1 MTTSNRGRRF
11 YNRSY
16 RYYSICVALLLSS
29 TTSGVFSF
37 TPAARS
43 SSSPIT
49 SRSATSVVQRYRV
62 ENDFQPGDHHRKTQ
76 STEDDNVFS
85 LLPERLS
92 LKRLDTPQ
100 EFQSHVAEETDSL
113 VVVRFYADA
122 CPSCRAT
129 SSVFRKWSRDMGCV
143 NGLVSSSESN
153 IPIKIVEM
161 PLTKATSSFLQ
172 DELQVDQIPYCHLY
186 HPEYGLIEEQL
197 VLNRTDLKDFCKTV
211 ETWSKG
217 GCDFDLKGD
226 NDCKEFC

>member
-1 MTTSNRGRRF
+1 MATSNRGRRF

-16 RYYSICVALLLSS
+16 RYYYSICVALLLSS

-43 SSSPIT
+43 SSSIT
-49 SRSATSVVQRYRV
+49 SRSATTVVQRYRV
-62 ENDFQPGDHHRKTQ
+62 ENDFQPEDRHRKTQ
-76 STEDDNVFS
+76 PTEDDNVFS
-85 LLPERLS
+85 LL
-92 LKRLDTPQ
+92 RLDTPQ
-100 EFQSHVAEETDSL
+100 EFQSHVADETDSL
-113 VVVRFYADA
+113 VVVRFYADS

-197 VLNRTDLKDFCKTV
+197 VLNRSDLHDFCKTV

-226 NDCKEFC
+226 NDCQEFC

>member
-1 MTTSNRGRRF
+1 MATSNRGRRF
-11 YNRSY
+11 YNRTY

-29 TTSGVFSF
+29 TTTSGVFSF

-43 SSSPIT
+43 SSSN
-49 SRSATSVVQRYRV
+49 VVQRYRV

-76 STEDDNVFS
+76 PTEDDSVFS

-100 EFQSHVAEETDSL
+100 EFQSHVADETDSL

-197 VLNRTDLKDFCKTV
+197 VLNRSDLQDFCKTV

-226 NDCKEFC
+226 NDCQEFC

>member
-1 MTTSNRGRRF
+1 MATSNRGRRF
-11 YNRSY
+11 YNGSY
-16 RYYSICVALLLSS
+16 RYYSICVALILSS

-37 TPAARS
+37 TPAARI

-49 SRSATSVVQRYRV
+49 SRSATTVVQRYRV

-76 STEDDNVFS
+76 TTEDDNVFS

-100 EFQSHVAEETDSL
+100 EFQSHVADETDSL
-113 VVVRFYADA
+113 VVVRFYADS

-186 HPEYGLIEEQL
+186 HPEYGLIEQQL
-197 VLNRTDLKDFCKTV
+197 VLNRSDLKDFCKTV

-226 NDCKEFC
+226 NDCQEFC

>member
-1 MTTSNRGRRF
+1 MTTSNS
-11 YNRSY
+11 RSY
-16 RYYSICVALLLSS
+16 RYYNIYVALLLSS
-29 TTSGVFSF
+29 TTSRVFSF

-43 SSSPIT
+43 SSSSIT
-49 SRSATSVVQRYRV
+49 SRSATTVVQRYRV
-62 ENDFQPGDHHRKTQ
+62 ENDFQPGDRHRKRQ
-76 STEDDNVFS
+76 PTEDDNVFS

-92 LKRLDTPQ
+92 LIRLDTPR
-100 EFQSHVAEETDSL
+100 EFQSHVADETDSL

-143 NGLVSSSESN
+143 NGLVSSSESS

-197 VLNRTDLKDFCKTV
+197 VLNRSDLQDFCKTV

-226 NDCKEFC
+226 NDCQEFC